1 MQQTTESTALS
12 SGESVREIALR
23 LMHMSEAIHQTLRRL
38 TSAPPPGSAMTSPY
52 ALLTEEY
59 ALRAR
64 ASILLIEADR
74 LARPEFPA
82 TQAVVL
88 DILSR
93 VELALSD
100 SNSSDEMNE
109 LIAGLLLFTSSIISR
124 RNQIIW
130 VLLEN
135 LQKLAAETQISR

>member
-1 MQQTTESTALS
+1 MQQITGSNAFS
-12 SGESVREIALR
+12 SGERVREIALR
-23 LMHMSEAIHQTLRRL
+23 LMHMSEAIHHALRQL
-38 TSAPPPGSAMTSPY
+38 TSRPSTEHSSTSPY

-74 LARPEFPA
+74 LARPSFPVSQA
-82 TQAVVL
+82 TVL
-88 DILSR
+88 DILGQ
-93 VELALSD
+93 VETTLSQA
-100 SNSSDEMNE
+100 NSADDMNE

-124 RNQIIW
+124 RNQIIA

-135 LQKLAAETQISR
+135 LQQTVAEVQASR